1 MEKQEFKE
9 IKLEDKTLFDKYF
22 EKYPG
27 EISEFSFVNLFSWR
41 KFRKHKFCEFEN
53 HLVIASFS
61 GDLKIYEPVGENSA
75 EIMQKLAKMFPEA
88 HFERVSEK
96 TAQVMKEKEYSIY
109 EQRDTDDYVY
119 STEDMRELKGRK
131 YEHKRTFI
139 NQYEKNNPRTEL
151 LSENNIGKCME
162 LQKKWFSEKGENE
175 KNEILHAENE
185 AILET
190 LENFRG
196 LDLIGACIFI
206 GEEIQGFAIGEKLNN
221 STVVEHTEKA
231 DTKYKGAYQYLL
243 REFAKSVPDKYI
255 YINREQ
261 DLGILG
267 LRKAKMG
274 CLPVKMIKQFRIEY
288 KKN

>member
-1 MEKQEFKE
+1 MEKPQFKE
-9 IKLEDKTLFDKYF
+9 IKIEDKKLFDAYF
-22 EKYPG
+22 EEYQP

-41 KFRKHKFCEFEN
+41 DFRKHEFCEFKE
-53 HLVIASFS
+53 HLVIPSS
-61 GDLKIYEPVGENSA
+61 SRGLKFYQPIGNNPSKIITELFEMY
-75 EIMQKLAKMFPEA
+75 LEA

-96 TAQVMKEKEYSIY
+96 IAELLKEKDYYIT

-119 STEDMRELKGRK
+119 LSKDMSELKGRK

-139 NQYEKNNPRTEL
+139 NQYEKNNPRTEP
-151 LSENNIGKCME
+151 LSENNIKKCTE
-162 LQKKWFSEKGENE
+162 LQKKWFSEKGESE
-175 KNEILHAENE
+175 KNEVLHAEND
-185 AILET
+185 AIMET
-190 LENFRG
+190 LKNFRELNVMG
-196 LDLIGACIFI
+196 VCIFI
-206 GEEIQGFAIGEKLNN
+206 GDKLQGFIIGEKLNN
-221 STVVEHTEKA
+221 TTIVEHTEKA

-274 CLPVKMIKQFRIEY
+274 YLPVKMIKQFRIEY
-288 KKN
+288 KKS